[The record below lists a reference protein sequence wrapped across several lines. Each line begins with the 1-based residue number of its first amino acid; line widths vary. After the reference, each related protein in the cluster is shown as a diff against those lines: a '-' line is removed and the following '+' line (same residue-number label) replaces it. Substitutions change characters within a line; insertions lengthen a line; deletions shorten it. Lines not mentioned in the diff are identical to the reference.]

1 MRKCEKI
8 CYDRRRKG
16 RIKWQKKIRN
26 IKETNPELFNGK
38 NEVQWDY
45 EKNEEE
51 GIKPEDYTYG
61 SHKKV
66 WWKDS
71 LNHS

>member
-1 MRKCEKI
+1 MA
-8 CYDRRRKG
+8 
-16 RIKWQKKIRN
+16 KKIRN

-51 GIKPEDYTYG
+51 GIKAEKFTYG
-61 SHKKV
+61 SKM
-66 WWKDS
+66 
-71 LNHS
+71 